1 MKFIRFVLISS
12 LVLVFSAC
20 AKKSDSSSSSSSSS
34 TSTDTS
40 MVTAMPSNLS
50 VSSNTESGA
59 SVSSRTAGRT
69 SSSEISD
76 DSDPKKHKDKVA
88 RLEAV
93 LNSDDINQCHK
104 AIPKKMKGS
113 GGSYVSCYGPELAYV
128 NHPNYSAGQGQD
140 NSTLPTGDLGI
151 WTAYNDNTTQEACS
165 VGQMNLLMDK
175 AGRKVDLA
183 MGITAMMVCAAK
195 NDGLSKPKVD
205 GDVLDVTASVAKTKI
220 KDKRGGM
227 EVSSATLKR
236 STVASTG
243 KIKYTSKLTGSFTYT
258 LDDGTTSSQ
267 GFKIKFQHVPE
278 TDSKDSVKAGEGLV
292 QMWQEGISETDGNC
306 GGTTLDVVTSV
317 AYKNTSDNLSFR
329 AVKAK
334 FPESMTSSEF
344 FDSSGEVNGTSAQES
359 STGSGWCADLNVI
372 RANVDKDGFGKVG
385 YAWQA
390 GKMDGYTRTFNIKTV
405 YNSADNQTGSA
416 YFGFNPHP
424 DNSSGTNKYRST
436 NIDRMICNW
445 AGPGQAQGRTGVA
458 KVQRQQLS
466 YDSTNNVWKSSS
478 DNITFAP
485 TNDCNFDNS
494 SNSSTT
500 FGGSGA
506 SITNNLES
514 ISNYQTNF
522 GSQPSKP
529 SPTLE

>member
-1 MKFIRFVLISS
+1 MRFTHLCIIISMAMM
-12 LVLVFSAC
+12 FAAC
-20 AKKSDSSSSSSSSS
+20 AKKDDSSSSS
-34 TSTDTS
+34 TTTTTDSS

-76 DSDPKKHKDKVA
+76 TSDPKKHKDKVA

-128 NHPNYSAGQGQD
+128 NHPSD
-140 NSTLPTGDLGI
+140 NSSDGTLPTGDLGI
-151 WTAYNDNTTQEACS
+151 WAAYNDNTTEEACS
-165 VGQMNLLMDK
+165 VGQLNLLMDK

-205 GDVLDVTASVAKTKI
+205 GDALDVTASVAKTKI

-334 FPESMTSSEF
+334 FPESMTSSDF

-405 YNSADNQTGSA
+405 YNSADNQTGNA

-494 SNSSTT
+494 SYGSTT

-506 SITNNLES
+506 SITNNLVDNS
-514 ISNYQTNF
+514 TYRSSF

>member
-1 MKFIRFVLISS
+1 MAMMFA
-12 LVLVFSAC
+12 AC
-20 AKKSDSSSSSSSSS
+20 AKKSDSSSSSS
-34 TSTDTS
+34 TTTTDSS

-76 DSDPKKHKDKVA
+76 TSDPKKHKDKVA

-113 GGSYVSCYGPELAYV
+113 GGSVNCFGPELAYV
-128 NHPNYSAGQGQD
+128 NHPSD
-140 NSTLPTGDLGI
+140 NTTDGTLPSGDLGI
-151 WTAYNDNTTQEACS
+151 WTAYSDNTTQEACS
-165 VGQMNLLMDK
+165 VGQMNMLLRK
-175 AGRKVDLA
+175 VGRKVDLA
-183 MGITAMMVCAAK
+183 MGITAMMICAAK
-195 NDGLSKPKVD
+195 NDGLKKPAVD
-205 GDVLDVTASVAKTKI
+205 GGALDVTASVAKTKV
-220 KDKRGGM
+220 KEKRGGM
-227 EVSSATLKR
+227 VITSATLKR

-243 KIKYTSKLTGSFTYT
+243 KKKYSSKITGSFSYT
-258 LDDGTTSSQ
+258 LEDGTTDNQS
-267 GFKIKFQHVPE
+267 FAIKFQHVPE
-278 TDSKDSVKAGEGLV
+278 ADSTDSVKAGEGLV
-292 QMWQEGISETDGNC
+292 QMWQEQDETDQNC
-306 GGTTLDVVTSV
+306 GTEGFDVVTSV

-334 FPESMTSSEF
+334 FADNATSSDYF
-344 FDSSGEVNGTSAQES
+344 NSSDEEVDGISANES

-372 RANVDKDGFGKVG
+372 RANIDKDGFGKVG

-390 GKMDGYTRTFNIKTV
+390 GKGDGYTRTFNITV
-405 YNSADNQTGSA
+405 YNSADNQTGNA

-424 DNSSGTNKYRST
+424 DNSTGTLKYRT
-436 NIDRMICNW
+436 TKIDRMICNW
-445 AGPGQAQGRTGVA
+445 AGPGQDINRAGVA
-458 KVQRQQLS
+458 EVQRQQLS
-466 YDSTNNVWKSSS
+466 YDSTNNVWKSTS

-485 TNDCNFDNS
+485 TNDCDFDNS
-494 SNSSTT
+494 SYSSTN

-522 GSQPSKP
+522 GSQPTKP

>member
-1 MKFIRFVLISS
+1 MKIIRFVLISS

-20 AKKSDSSSSSSSSS
+20 AKKSDSSSSSSS

-88 RLEAV
+88 RLQAV

-113 GGSYVSCYGPELAYV
+113 GVSYVNCYGPTLDYV
-128 NHPNYSAGQGQD
+128 KHPSDNTSDGQ
-140 NSTLPTGDLGI
+140 LPSGDLGI
-151 WTAYNDNTTQEACS
+151 WTAYNDNSTQEACS

-175 AGRKVDLA
+175 VGRKVDLA
-183 MGITAMMVCAAK
+183 MGITAMMICAAK
-195 NDGLSKPKVD
+195 NDGLTKPTVD
-205 GDVLDVTASVAKTKI
+205 GDALDVTASVAKTKVSG
-220 KDKRGGM
+220 KRGGM
-227 EVSSATLKR
+227 TVSEATLKR
-236 STVASTG
+236 SKIASTG
-243 KIKYTSKLTGSFTYT
+243 KIKYTSKLEGSFTYNST
-258 LDDGTTSSQ
+258 Q
-267 GFKIKFQHVPE
+267 QKFKIKFQHVPD
-278 TDSKDSVKAGEGLV
+278 TDSTSSGVIGEGLV
-292 QMWQEGISETDGNC
+292 QMWQDGVSATDGNC
-306 GGTTLDVVTSV
+306 GSDPYDVVTSV

-334 FPESMTSSEF
+334 FANSMTKNEF
-344 FDSSGEVNGTSAQES
+344 FDSTGEVVGTSSADNS
-359 STGSGWCADLNVI
+359 SAGWCADFNVV
-372 RANVDKDGFGKVG
+372 RANIDKNGFGKIG

-390 GKMDGYTRTFNIKTV
+390 GKSDGYTRTFNIKTV
-405 YNSADNQTGSA
+405 YNSADNQTGNA
-416 YFGFNPHP
+416 FFGFNPHP
-424 DNSSGTNKYRST
+424 DNGSYRST

-445 AGPGQAQGRTGVA
+445 AGPGNSKTGVA
-458 KVQRQQLS
+458 KIQRHKLS
-466 YDSTNNVWKSSS
+466 YDSTANVWKSIQ

-485 TNDCNFDNS
+485 TTSCDFDNS
-494 SNSSTT
+494 SYSSTT

-506 SITNNLES
+506 SITSNLES
-514 ISNYQTNF
+514 ISNYLSKY
-522 GSQPSKP
+522 GSQPTKP

>member
-1 MKFIRFVLISS
+1 MRFTHLLIIIGFAF
-12 LVLVFSAC
+12 LFTAC
-20 AKKSDSSSSSSSSS
+20 AKKDDSSSSSSTVSDS
-34 TSTDTS
+34 S
-40 MVTAMPSNLS
+40 MVAAMPSNLA
-50 VSSNTESGA
+50 VSSNTESGS
-59 SVSSRTAGRT
+59 SVSSRTASRS

-128 NHPNYSAGQGQD
+128 NHPSD
-140 NSTLPTGDLGI
+140 NSSDGTLPTGDLGI
-151 WTAYNDNTTQEACS
+151 WAAYNDNTTEEACS

-205 GDVLDVTASVAKTKI
+205 GDALDVTASVAKTKI

-227 EVSSATLKR
+227 EVTSATLKR

-258 LDDGTTSSQ
+258 EGSTTSSQ

-329 AVKAK
+329 AIKAK
-334 FPESMTSSEF
+334 FSDNMTTDDYFNSS
-344 FDSSGEVNGTSAQES
+344 DGEVVGISAQES

-390 GKMDGYTRTFNIKTV
+390 GKGDGYTRTFNIKTV
-405 YNSADNQTGSA
+405 YNSADNQTGNA

-424 DNSSGTNKYRST
+424 DNSTGTLKYRTT

-445 AGPGQAQGRTGVA
+445 AGPGNSRTGVT

-478 DNITFAP
+478 DNFTFAP

-494 SNSSTT
+494 SYDNTT

-506 SITNNLES
+506 SITNNLVDNS
-514 ISNYQTNF
+514 TYRSSF

>member
-1 MKFIRFVLISS
+1 MRFTHIIIISMAMM
-12 LVLVFSAC
+12 FAAC
-20 AKKSDSSSSSSSSS
+20 AKKSDSSSS
-34 TSTDTS
+34 TTTTTTDSS

-76 DSDPKKHKDKVA
+76 TSDPKKHKDKVA

-113 GGSYVSCYGPELAYV
+113 GGSVNCFGPELAYV
-128 NHPNYSAGQGQD
+128 NHPSD
-140 NSTLPTGDLGI
+140 NSTDGTLPTGDLGI
-151 WTAYNDNTTQEACS
+151 WTAYSDNTTQEACA
-165 VGQMNLLMDK
+165 VGQMNKLLSK
-175 AGRKVDLA
+175 VGRKVDLA

-195 NDGLSKPKVD
+195 NDGLKKPAVD
-205 GDVLDVTASVAKTKI
+205 GDALDVTASVAKTKV

-227 EVSSATLKR
+227 VITSATLKR
-236 STVASTG
+236 STVVSTG
-243 KIKYTSKLTGSFTYT
+243 KKKYTSKITGSFSYT
-258 LDDGTTSSQ
+258 LDDGTTDNQS
-267 GFKIKFQHVPE
+267 FAIKFQHVPD
-278 TDSKDSVKAGEGLV
+278 TDSTDSVKAGEGLV
-292 QMWQEGISETDGNC
+292 QMWQEQDGTDQNC
-306 GGTTLDVVTSV
+306 GTEGFDVVTSV

-329 AVKAK
+329 AVKAR
-334 FPESMTSSEF
+334 FYDNMTKDDYFNSS
-344 FDSSGEVNGTSAQES
+344 DGEVVGISAQES
-359 STGSGWCADLNVI
+359 STGSGWCADLNVV
-372 RANVDKDGFGKVG
+372 RANIDKDGFGKVG

-390 GKMDGYTRTFNIKTV
+390 GKGDGFTRTFNIKTD
-405 YNSADNQTGSA
+405 NSSGTLTGNA

-424 DNSSGTNKYRST
+424 DNSTGTLKYRT
-436 NIDRMICNW
+436 TKIDRMICNW
-445 AGPGQAQGRTGVA
+445 AGPGQDINRAGVA

-494 SNSSTT
+494 SYSSTT

-514 ISNYQTNF
+514 ISNYPSKY
-522 GSQPSKP
+522 GSQPTKP